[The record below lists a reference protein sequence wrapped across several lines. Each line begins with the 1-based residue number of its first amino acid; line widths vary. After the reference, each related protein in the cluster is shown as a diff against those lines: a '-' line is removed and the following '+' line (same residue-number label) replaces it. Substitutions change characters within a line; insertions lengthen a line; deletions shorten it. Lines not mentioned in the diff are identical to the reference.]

1 MALSGTQVQC
11 GTVGAA
17 VNLVDVGGR
26 TYYDVTIPDLHET
39 ARNADLCHNLHFVQY
54 SMVAR
59 DKVDHREIN
68 IEMMHACCAG
78 TRKNIEVSFSK

>member
-26 TYYDVTIPDLHET
+26 TYCDITIPDLHET
-39 ARNADLCHNLHFVQY
+39 ARIAGLCHNLHFVQC

-68 IEMMHACCAG
+68 IDTMHTCGTG